1 MKKLQLENRSY
12 KELLIAFKAWLEVL
26 GYSRSAQES
35 YPNCLKEFLYN
46 MERQGHGQL
55 STITATTIK
64 DYYDYL
70 KERPNQNTNG
80 ALSKAALNQ
89 HQQALRKF
97 NEYLKNHNAKPLPV
111 HLRAEAKKEEGWQT
125 VLAQGEIKELFEAAE
140 HSYVMRHVC
149 LRDKAMLV
157 ALYSCGL
164 RVNEAVHLDRRDILF
179 DRELVFVRK
188 GKNYKERFVP
198 INYRNLKIL
207 EDYLYDARLEFYR
220 ANESEAFFIGQQGK
234 RLGRQSFGNR
244 LGILV
249 KLTGNNELQEKKIT
263 PHTLRHSIATHL
275 LEQGAPMESIQR
287 FLGHSSLETT
297 QIYTHLV
304 ESLDGQ

>member
-12 KELLIAFKAWLEVL
+12 KELLIAFKAWLDVL
-26 GYSRSAQES
+26 GYSRSAKEN
-35 YPNCLKEFLYN
+35 YPRYLKEFLYN
-46 MERQGHGQL
+46 MERQGLGQL
-55 STITATTIK
+55 STITATNIK

-97 NEYLKNHNAKPLPV
+97 NEYLKKHNGKPLPV
-111 HLRAEAKKEEGWQT
+111 HLRAEAKKEQGSQT
-125 VLAQGEIKELFEAAE
+125 VLTQEEIKTLYDTTNYSSPYE
-140 HSYVMRHVC
+140 HVRA
-149 LRDKAMLV
+149 RDKAMLTI
-157 ALYSCGL
+157 LYSCGL
-164 RVNEAVHLDRRDILF
+164 RVNEASHLNRNDILF

-198 INYRNLKIL
+198 INHYNLRML
-207 EDYLYDARLEFYR
+207 EDYLYDARPEFYR
-220 ANESEAFFIGQQGK
+220 SNQSDHFFINQYGGQ
-234 RLGRQSFGNR
+234 LGTQSFGDSLDR
-244 LGILV
+244 LMAASNDEDLR
-249 KLTGNNELQEKKIT
+249 QKKVT

-275 LEQGAPMESIQR
+275 LEQGAPMESIQQ

-297 QIYTHLV
+297 QLYTHLTEKV
-304 ESLDGQ
+304 

>member
-1 MKKLQLENRSY
+1 MKKLKLENRSY
-12 KELLIAFKAWLEVL
+12 KELLIAFKDWLGIL
-26 GYSRSAQES
+26 GYSRSAKES

-46 MERQGHGQL
+46 MEQKGHYKL
-55 STITATTIK
+55 DAITATNIK
-64 DYYDYL
+64 DYYEYL
-70 KERPNQNTNG
+70 KERPNQITNG

-97 NEYLKNHNAKPLPV
+97 NEYLKKHNGKPMPV

-125 VLAQGEIKELFEAAE
+125 VLTQDEIKELFAAAE
-140 HSYVMRHVC
+140 HSYVMQHVC

-207 EDYLYDARLEFYR
+207 EDYLYDARLEFYK

-234 RLGRQSFGNR
+234 RLGSQSFGNR
-244 LGILV
+244 LDILAKV
-249 KLTGNNELQEKKIT
+249 TGDSELQEKKIT

-275 LEQGAPMESIQR
+275 LEQGAPMESIQQ

-297 QIYTHLV
+297 QLYTHLV

>member
-12 KELLIAFKAWLEVL
+12 KELLIAFKDWLEVL
-26 GYSRSAQES
+26 GYSRSAKES
-35 YPNCLKEFLYN
+35 YPNCLKEFFYN
-46 MERQGHGQL
+46 LEQKGHYKL
-55 STITATTIK
+55 DAITATTIK

-70 KERPNQNTNG
+70 KERPNQRTDG

-97 NEYLKNHNAKPLPV
+97 NEYLKNHNGKPLPV

-125 VLAQGEIKELFEAAE
+125 VLTQEEIKELFAAAE
-140 HSYVMRHVC
+140 NSYVMQHVC

-207 EDYLYDARLEFYR
+207 EDYLYDARLEFYK
-220 ANESEAFFIGQQGK
+220 ANESEAFFIGQQGM

-244 LGILV
+244 LDILV
-249 KLTGNNELQEKKIT
+249 KLTRDSELQEKKIT

-275 LEQGAPMESIQR
+275 LEQGAPMESIQQ

-297 QIYTHLV
+297 QLYTHLAMPG
-304 ESLDGQ
+304 DN